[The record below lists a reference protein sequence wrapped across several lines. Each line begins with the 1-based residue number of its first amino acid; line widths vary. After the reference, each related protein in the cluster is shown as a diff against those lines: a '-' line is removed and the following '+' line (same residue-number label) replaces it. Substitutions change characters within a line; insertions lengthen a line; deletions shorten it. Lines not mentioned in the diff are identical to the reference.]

1 MTTIVHLVLIETA
14 GNQNYIF
21 ATNRLREQ
29 VGASEIIRRIGTQYV
44 LEAVSA
50 KTGQPLYDEDR
61 ERLAANLLDPNK
73 NPPIDQQLD
82 PATAVEVMLATSGKA
97 LLLVR
102 DRTVGEGIV
111 KTVTCRSLKNAPG
124 AVVYGAV
131 GDPFTFDRADVLHCQ
146 VRKVHEELEAL
157 RPTLPAPQAR
167 FPLLPVMQPCSS
179 SGLPAAGTKTIGTD
193 TYECSSPV
201 LAKLAQIDPARDRL
215 GLLEDSKGCTPFRS
229 LDKLE
234 RFECDWLAYV
244 HADGNGLGSIFLN
257 FQKHRKKA
265 KRDDVDKARSYVEDY
280 KRFSL
285 NLDNCTFAAAR
296 VAMEVLPDAGAK
308 QRAFVPLILG
318 GDDLTVVCDGSAA
331 VSFAATYLQEFERL
345 TGENNL
351 LSAIAKAANGA
362 SHLSAIAKA
371 ANSSSHLSACAGV
384 AVVKPHFPAH
394 RAYELAEAL
403 TKSAK
408 TVKTLVGPGCSALD
422 YHVHFDS
429 SGADLRVLRARYDL
443 GKHNGRTTILSAKPY
458 VLTPLDKIK
467 EEKRAW
473 AKNRLWTAADG
484 CSGLDKAVEAL
495 SGVTEGLPRNQQHYL
510 REGVFLGSD
519 AGEGRLD
526 QIRHRYGKNQGNP
539 KGIRWE
545 DLHPAQCEVLFF
557 EEQEEEDCKALEETE
572 TKKNRV
578 SVRTWLLDAL
588 ELAELKRST

>member
-1 MTTIVHLVLIETA
+1 MTTIVYLVLIETT
-14 GNQNYIF
+14 GNQDYIF

-61 ERLAANLLDPNK
+61 DQLAANLLDPNK
-73 NPPIDQQLD
+73 NPPIAQQLA

-111 KTVTCRSLKNAPG
+111 KTVTCSSLKNAPG

-179 SGLPAAGTKTIGTD
+179 SGLPATGTKTIGTD

-201 LAKLAQIDPARDRL
+201 LAKLEQIATARDRL
-215 GLLEDSKGCTPFRS
+215 GHLKDSEGCTPFRS

-244 HADGNGLGSIFLN
+244 HADGNGLGSVFLN
-257 FQKHRKKA
+257 FQEHRKKA
-265 KRDDVDKARSYVEDY
+265 KRDDVEKARGYVEDY

-285 NLDNCTFAAAR
+285 DLDTCTVDAAKK
-296 VAMEVLPDAGAK
+296 AMEKLPRAGAC
-308 QRAFVPLILG
+308 QRPFVPLILG
-318 GDDLTVVCDGSAA
+318 GDDLTVVCDGAAA
-331 VSFAATYLQEFERL
+331 VPFAATYLQEFERL
-345 TGENNL
+345 TGENDL
-351 LSAIAKAANGA
+351 LSAIAKAANG
-362 SHLSAIAKA
+362 
-371 ANSSSHLSACAGV
+371 SSHLSACAGA

-408 TVKTLVGPGCSALD
+408 SVKTLVGPGCSALD

-443 GKHNGRTTILSAKPY
+443 GEHNGRTTILSAKPY
-458 VLTPLDKIK
+458 VLTPLKELQETGIGAEKID
-467 EEKRAW
+467 W
-473 AKNRLWTAADG
+473 AKNRLWTAANDY
-484 CSGLDKAVEAL
+484 SGLEQAVKALMGA
-495 SGVTEGLPRNQQHYL
+495 SDGLPRSQQHYL
-510 REGVFLGSD
+510 REGVFLGRD
-519 AGEGRLD
+519 AGEARLD
-526 QIRHRYGKNQGNP
+526 QIRHRYSFPWNALNP
-539 KGIRWE
+539 EKSPQKT
-545 DLHPAQCEVLFF
+545 LLFF
-557 EEQEEEDCKALEETE
+557 ADAETD
-572 TKKNRV
+572 
-578 SVRTWLLDAL
+578 RTWLLDAL